1 MQFWLRTCLKALATA
16 YFLLTS
22 VYCLLAYL
30 PYTYYA
36 VIKAPPNSWVPW
48 FATHHVQIYW
58 ALLLC
63 GVAAYWPQRQTSKFL
78 ILFGAFTA
86 GGILLALHP
95 VLPKL
100 QSNSSAYAWGIA
112 ALVPVIF
119 IAVFQII
126 FDYPRGPKRS
136 QSSLT
141 YFPVVVAASAV
152 WLITTLGAKWEYHR
166 AGHPLSVHGKDFE
179 LGLWSFVTHVVLAVL
194 IVSLLNLIFAMA
206 RRTSH
211 PRAIPFFTI
220 GISAFA
226 ALSVSLKNFLDT
238 ALSFRGW
245 LPLLYAL
252 LLAAA
257 LVLCCISF
265 LLTWYSRPKSQTI
278 QTMPAISQRNAKLF
292 SVIGMAVLVPLA
304 LIVPSTVGEWDWNSV
319 IQRIFTLVFWIA
331 LTAAC
336 YRILHRPRT
345 YSAAAMIAV
354 LLIAATSYKTL
365 QATEFIWA
373 SSLGPTND
381 DIAISIE
388 RYASQNISL
397 QLADHFLGN
406 AP

>member
-36 VIKAPPNSWVPW
+36 VIKAPPNPWVPW

-63 GVAAYWPQRQTSKFL
+63 GVAAYWSQRQTSKFL
-78 ILFGAFTA
+78 VFFTAFTS
-86 GGILLALHP
+86 GGILLAVHP

-112 ALVPVIF
+112 ALLPIIL
-119 IAVFQII
+119 IAIFQII
-126 FDYPRGPKRS
+126 FDYPHGPQRS

-194 IVSLLNLIFAMA
+194 VVSLLNLIFAMA

-211 PRAIPFFTI
+211 PRAIPVLTI
-220 GISAFA
+220 GILAFA
-226 ALSVSLKNFLDT
+226 A
-238 ALSFRGW
+238 
-245 LPLLYAL
+245 
-252 LLAAA
+252 
-257 LVLCCISF
+257 
-265 LLTWYSRPKSQTI
+265 
-278 QTMPAISQRNAKLF
+278 
-292 SVIGMAVLVPLA
+292 
-304 LIVPSTVGEWDWNSV
+304 
-319 IQRIFTLVFWIA
+319 
-331 LTAAC
+331 
-336 YRILHRPRT
+336 
-345 YSAAAMIAV
+345 
-354 LLIAATSYKTL
+354 
-365 QATEFIWA
+365 
-373 SSLGPTND
+373 
-381 DIAISIE
+381 
-388 RYASQNISL
+388 
-397 QLADHFLGN
+397 
-406 AP
+406 

>member
-1 MQFWLRTCLKALATA
+1 MAMQFWLRTCLKALATA

-36 VIKAPPNSWVPW
+36 VIKAPPNPWVPW
-48 FATHHVQIYW
+48 FAMHHVQIYW

-63 GVAAYWPQRQTSKFL
+63 GVAAYWSQRQTSKFL
-78 ILFGAFTA
+78 VFFGAFTA
-86 GGILLALHP
+86 GGILLAIHP

-100 QSNSSAYAWGIA
+100 QSESSAYAWGIA
-112 ALVPVIF
+112 ALLPIIL
-119 IAVFQII
+119 IAIFQII
-126 FDYPRGPKRS
+126 FDYPHGPQRS

-141 YFPVVVAASAV
+141 YFPAVVAASAV

-166 AGHPLSVHGKDFE
+166 SGHPLSVHGKDFE

-194 IVSLLNLIFAMA
+194 VVSLLNLIFAMA

-211 PRAIPFFTI
+211 PHAIPVLTI
-220 GISAFA
+220 GILAFA

-245 LPLLYAL
+245 PPILYAL
-252 LLAAA
+252 LLGAA
-257 LVLCCISF
+257 LVLGCTSF
-265 LLTWYSRPKSQTI
+265 LLTWYSRPKGQVTQPI
-278 QTMPAISQRNAKLF
+278 QATSLRNAKLF
-292 SVIGMAVLVPLA
+292 SFIGIAVMVALA

-319 IQRIFTLVFWIA
+319 IQRIFTLVLWIVF
-331 LTAAC
+331 TAAF

-345 YSAAAMIAV
+345 FSAAATIAV

-365 QATEFIWA
+365 QATEF
-373 SSLGPTND
+373 L
-381 DIAISIE
+381 
-388 RYASQNISL
+388 
-397 QLADHFLGN
+397 
-406 AP
+406 